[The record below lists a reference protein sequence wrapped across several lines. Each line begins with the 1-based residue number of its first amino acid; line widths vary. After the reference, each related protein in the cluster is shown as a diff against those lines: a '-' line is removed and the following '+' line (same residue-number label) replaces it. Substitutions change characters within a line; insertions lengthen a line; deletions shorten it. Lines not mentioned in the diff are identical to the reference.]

1 MEKIR
6 PVRYPH
12 KALEIV
18 KNPRVY
24 GGLPDGTS
32 HLVRRSAYKGIP
44 RIYEIDKKLLRIK
57 LFIAR
62 TALSFSCEDLSYL
75 SRVSCPAIRKIEKG
89 NSNVRMNTLY
99 KLCYAMKVHPKI
111 FMIDLNDLD
120 AHPENSRLKQSSFRK
135 FLPKDNIYI
144 NKQLKKVRELYLK
157 RGVAR
162 CGTYFDTLIKR
173 EPYRSNS
180 WTAIVGAIIGMYVGG
195 DKDPYN
201 FYYGAYLSVKL
212 FNELYQQR

>member
-6 PVRYPH
+6 LPEYPQ

-18 KNPRVY
+18 SNPRVY

-32 HLVRRSAYKGIP
+32 HLVRKFAYEGISK
-44 RIYEIDKKLLRIK
+44 IYENDKKLLRIK
-57 LFIAR
+57 LFLTR
-62 TALSFSCEDLSYL
+62 TALSFSCEDLAYL

-89 NSNVRMNTLY
+89 ESNIRLNTFY

-111 FMIDLNDLD
+111 FMIDVNDLITYV
-120 AHPENSRLKQSSFRK
+120 ENSKLNKSSFRK

-144 NKQLKKVRELYLK
+144 NKQLKKVKELYLK
-157 RGVAR
+157 RGVVR
-162 CGTYFDTLIKR
+162 CGTYFDTLIKM
-173 EPYRSNS
+173 EPYKSNS

-195 DKDPYN
+195 GIDSYN
-201 FYYGAYLSVKL
+201 FYYGADLSFKL
-212 FNELYQQR
+212 FKEFYK